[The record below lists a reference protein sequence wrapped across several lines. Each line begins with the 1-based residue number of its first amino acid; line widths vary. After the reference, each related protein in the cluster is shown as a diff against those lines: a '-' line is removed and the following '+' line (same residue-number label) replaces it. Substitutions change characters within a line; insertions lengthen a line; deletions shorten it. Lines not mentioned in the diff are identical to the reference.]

1 MEYSNTRRQP
11 PAANPPQAPQ
21 PIALTVRQALAGKGV
36 PFELEGRRFLIRQ
49 PAPEEYDDA
58 MWQYRVARRLALAVA
73 NATGLASITVPL
85 PDVQAVIDVMQAAID
100 ATPSEEERANLRERL
115 ALFRRQARSMTMAE
129 ASANERAN
137 DAQMRRLI
145 ALLLCYEDG
154 SQVIEDPDGEDG
166 ERQFALLPLPL
177 LRAARTAVQEMLD
190 ALERLPFGWA
200 MDSESTP
207 ALLKGIINPPLT
219 PTD

>member
-1 MEYSNTRRQP
+1 MEYSNIRRQP
-11 PAANPPQAPQ
+11 PAANPPQVPQ

-36 PFELEGRRFLIRQ
+36 SFELEGRRFLIRQ
-49 PAPEEYDDA
+49 ASPEEYDDA
-58 MWQYRVARRLALAVA
+58 MWQYRVVRRLALAA
-73 NATGLASITVPL
+73 AQGMGLTAITVPP
-85 PDVQAVIDVMQAAID
+85 PDVQAVIEAMQTAID
-100 ATPSEEERANLRERL
+100 ATPSEEEQAVIRERL
-115 ALFRRQARSMTMAE
+115 AVFRKLTRTMTMAE
-129 ASANERAN
+129 VSANERAN

-154 SQVIEDPDGEDG
+154 SQVIEDPDGEEG
-166 ERQFALLPLPL
+166 ERQFALLPPPL

-190 ALERLPFGWA
+190 AMERLPFGWA

-207 ALLKGIINPPLT
+207 ALLKGIIAPPST